1 MTRGFYDLTSGMLSQ
16 TRRLDVVGNNMTNV
30 TTAGYKQETYTD
42 TTFQEV
48 LLSRT
53 GSADKSNPTPIGQAS
68 YMLVP
73 SELYVN
79 HDQGIVEETGLTLD
93 FAIYGDGYFA
103 IETDNGVEY
112 TRNGNFSLD
121 NEGYLYLPNHGRVLG
136 ADQQPIHLDTDYI
149 EADDTGRIYNAG
161 DKTTVYGQL
170 GVFTFADQQQ
180 LVKNES
186 GLFGANGQQ
195 PVASNAQVMWK
206 NLESSNVDML
216 QEMSRMM
223 TAQRA
228 LQGAASVLQI
238 YDGVLTKATSD
249 VGRL

>member
-16 TRRLDVVGNNMTNV
+16 TRRLDVVGNNMTNL

-53 GSADKSNPTPIGQAS
+53 GNIDKSGTAPIGQAS

-73 SELYVN
+73 SELYVD
-79 HDQGIVEETGLTLD
+79 HTQGIVEETGLTLD
-93 FAIYGDGYFA
+93 FAIQGDGYFA
-103 IETDNGVEY
+103 IETANGVEY

-136 ADQQPIHLDTDYI
+136 TNQQPIQLPTDNI
-149 EADDTGRIYNAG
+149 KADEAGRIFSADG
-161 DKTTVYGQL
+161 GTAYGQL
-170 GVFTFADQQQ
+170 GVFAFADPEQ

-186 GLFGANGQQ
+186 GLFGAGGQQ
-195 PVASNAQVMWK
+195 AAASNAQVVWK
-206 NLESSNVDML
+206 SLENSNVDML
-216 QEMSRMM
+216 EEMSRMM
-223 TAQRA
+223 SAQRA
-228 LQGAASVLQI
+228 LQSAATVLQL
-238 YDGVLTKATSD
+238 YDGVLTKATGEI
-249 VGRL
+249 GRL

>member
-16 TRRLDVVGNNMTNV
+16 TRRLDVVGNNMTNL

-53 GSADKSNPTPIGQAS
+53 GNVDKSNPAPIGQAS

-73 SELYVN
+73 SEMYVN

-136 ADQQPIHLDTDYI
+136 MDQQPIHLDTDYI
-149 EADDTGRIYNAG
+149 EADDAGRIYNAA
-161 DKTTVYGQL
+161 DETLYYGQI
-170 GVFTFADQQQ
+170 GVFTFADPQQ

-195 PVASNAQVMWK
+195 AAASNAQVMWK
-206 NLESSNVDML
+206 NLENSNVDML

-223 TAQRA
+223 TAQQA
-228 LQGAASVLQI
+228 LQGGAQI
-238 YDGVLTKATSD
+238 LKLYDALLTKTTTE